1 MQSKQGVYVSTT
13 LILLGFIII
22 VALSSYA
29 TFLLLKLKQQKQR
42 QQALTAERE
51 AAANAKRAQVLEDI
65 RYIATAMIDDRCE
78 ISEGVVRIGRLFEIL
93 SLSERVAPEFPA
105 FFQHFELIKDH
116 PIMEA
121 RQALPKQERM
131 KLDFIRMKSEA
142 ELAEGI
148 TADAKKLSNYQLK
161 APH

>member
-1 MQSKQGVYVSTT
+1 MSTA
-13 LILLGFIII
+13 IIILGFFII

-29 TFLLLKLKQQKQR
+29 TFLILKLKQQKKR
-42 QQALTAERE
+42 QQAEQAERE
-51 AAANAKRAQVLEDI
+51 VTANAKRAQVLDDI
-65 RYIATAMIDDRCE
+65 RYIATAMIEDRCE

-105 FFQHFELIKDH
+105 LFQHFELIKDH

-131 KLDFIRMKSEA
+131 KLDLIRMKSEA
-142 ELAEGI
+142 ALEQGI
-148 TADAKKLSNYQLK
+148 SDDAKKLSAYQPK
-161 APH
+161 AMH

>member
-1 MQSKQGVYVSTT
+1 MSTA
-13 LILLGFIII
+13 IVILGFIII

-29 TFLLLKLKQQKQR
+29 TYLLLKLQRQKKR
-42 QQALTAERE
+42 QQAALVERE
-51 AAANAKRAQVLEDI
+51 AVANAKRAQVLDDI
-65 RYIATAMIDDRCE
+65 RYIATAMIEDRCE

-105 FFQHFELIKDH
+105 LFQHFELIKDH

-131 KLDFIRMKSEA
+131 KLDLIRMKSEA
-142 ELAEGI
+142 ALEQGI
-148 TADAKKLSNYQLK
+148 SDDAKNLSAYQPK
-161 APH
+161 AMH

>member
-1 MQSKQGVYVSTT
+1 MSTA
-13 LILLGFIII
+13 LIVLGFIII

-42 QQALTAERE
+42 QQVAHAERE
-51 AAANAKRAQVLEDI
+51 VAANAKRAQILGDI
-65 RYIATAMIDDRCE
+65 RYIATAMIEDRCE

-93 SLSERVAPEFPA
+93 SLSERVAPEFPSL
-105 FFQHFELIKDH
+105 FQHFELIKGH

-131 KLDFIRMKSEA
+131 KLGLIRMKSEA

-148 TADAKKLSNYQLK
+148 NDDAKKLSDYQLK
-161 APH
+161 ATH

>member
-1 MQSKQGVYVSTT
+1 MSTA
-13 LILLGFIII
+13 IVILGFIVI

-29 TFLLLKLKQQKQR
+29 TYLLLKLQRQKKR
-42 QQALTAERE
+42 QQAEQAERE
-51 AAANAKRAQVLEDI
+51 AIASAKRAQVLDDI
-65 RYIATAMIDDRCE
+65 RYIATAMTEDRCE

-105 FFQHFELIKDH
+105 LFQHFELIKDH

-131 KLDFIRMKSEA
+131 KLDLIRMKSEA
-142 ELAEGI
+142 ALEQGI
-148 TADAKKLSNYQLK
+148 SDDAKKLSAYQPK
-161 APH
+161 AMH

>member
-1 MQSKQGVYVSTT
+1 MSTA
-13 LILLGFIII
+13 LIVLGFIII

-29 TFLLLKLKQQKQR
+29 TLLLLKLKQQKQR
-42 QQALTAERE
+42 QQVAHAERE
-51 AAANAKRAQVLEDI
+51 VAANAKRAQILGDI
-65 RYIATAMIDDRCE
+65 RYIATAMIEDRCE

-93 SLSERVAPEFPA
+93 SLSERVAPEFPSL
-105 FFQHFELIKDH
+105 FQHFELIKGH

-131 KLDFIRMKSEA
+131 KLDLIRMKSEA

-148 TADAKKLSNYQLK
+148 NDDAKKLSDYQLK
-161 APH
+161 ATH

>member
-1 MQSKQGVYVSTT
+1 MSTA
-13 LILLGFIII
+13 LIVLGFIII

-42 QQALTAERE
+42 QQVAHAERE
-51 AAANAKRAQVLEDI
+51 VAANAKRAQILGDI
-65 RYIATAMIDDRCE
+65 RYIATAMIEDRCE

-93 SLSERVAPEFPA
+93 SLSERVAPEFPSL
-105 FFQHFELIKDH
+105 FQHFELIKDH

-131 KLDFIRMKSEA
+131 KLDLIRMKSEA

-148 TADAKKLSNYQLK
+148 NDDAKKLSDYQLK
-161 APH
+161 ATH

>member
-1 MQSKQGVYVSTT
+1 MPTAIV
-13 LILLGFIII
+13 ILGFFII

-29 TFLLLKLKQQKQR
+29 TYLLLKLQRQKKR
-42 QQALTAERE
+42 QQAALVERE
-51 AAANAKRAQVLEDI
+51 AVANAKRAQVLDDI
-65 RYIATAMIDDRCE
+65 RYIATAMIEDRCE

-105 FFQHFELIKDH
+105 LFQHFELIKDH

-131 KLDFIRMKSEA
+131 KLDLIRMKSEA
-142 ELAEGI
+142 ALEQGI
-148 TADAKKLSNYQLK
+148 SDDAKKLSAYQPK
-161 APH
+161 AMH